1 MAEGS
6 TSSRSTS
13 VLATVEV
20 GNRCEGLQPSPLTCI
35 EGDAAYR
42 VNYGSSFVMALKY
55 DENGPQAKMFLS
67 YSQSHDP
74 QSDYFEDQTQ
84 KYSGL
89 EWRDVAFTK
98 EAIAAKKI
106 GEKVSLESKW

>member
-20 GNRCEGLQPSPLTCI
+20 GNRCEGLQPSPLTCV

-42 VNYGSSFVMALKY
+42 VNYGSSYVTALKY
-55 DENGPQAKMFLS
+55 DDKGPQAKMFLS
-67 YSQSHDP
+67 YGQSHDP

-84 KYSGL
+84 KYSDL
-89 EWRDVAFTK
+89 EWRDVVFTK
-98 EAIAAKKI
+98 EAIAANKI
-106 GEKVSLESKW
+106 GEVIQLESK